1 MTATAQDGLP
11 PCYQNAN
18 WFFAPIKTSASKP
31 ILTHNYLVAQAHPIH
46 LWDACSGS
54 LRCVYRAYDAA
65 DEITAA
71 YSLAFD
77 GQGSRIWAGYN
88 KAIRLF
94 DLSRPGRDCQTI
106 TTFQKGQDGQ
116 PGQALNSVANVTPFV
131 CETTVV
137 PDCDKVHLTHTTY
150 AIAFWG

>member
-1 MTATAQDGLP
+1 M
-11 PCYQNAN
+11 
-18 WFFAPIKTSASKP
+18 
-31 ILTHNYLVAQAHPIH
+31 
-46 LWDACSGS
+46 
-54 LRCVYRAYDAA
+54 YRAYDAA

-77 GQGSRIWAGYN
+77 RQGSRVWAGYN

-116 PGQALNSVANVTPFV
+116 PGLAHSSVANAAAFV
-131 CETTVV
+131 SEITVV
-137 PDCDKVHLTHTTY
+137 PHCDKDHFTHTMY
-150 AIAFWG
+150 AIALWG